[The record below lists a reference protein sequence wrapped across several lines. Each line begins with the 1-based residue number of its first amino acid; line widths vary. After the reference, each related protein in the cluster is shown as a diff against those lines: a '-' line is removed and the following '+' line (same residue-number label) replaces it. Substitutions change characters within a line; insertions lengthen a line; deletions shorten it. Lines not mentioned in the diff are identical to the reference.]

1 MSTHRIPLHILLL
14 LLFLV
19 VAFPLTA
26 AVVERTQLADP
37 RSELIPAVPGRV
49 VASDAGMF
57 LVHGQRITT
66 EGVNLDAEPIPGTDG
81 AAVGWHDGW
90 LIIRSTETIH
100 TIRHLRSDG
109 SLEPFAELPRA
120 GQVLSAASN
129 DGRLAMLER
138 NHAEQRIW
146 IIVIGEEGLVRRE
159 PLTSARLDGGVIRRF
174 GNGFLVVSHVRASQS
189 TSRLHAWRV
198 RADGVAQ
205 AIEEIGDVA
214 VFSSYHVA
222 VGEERAVLTMTE
234 SPAPGMRRVVVRVID
249 AALVATAPIEVPI
262 PLGTDLM
269 SLFPLPLN
277 EGFLVSYRLRWGGE
291 TESRAMVISPDGTLV
306 SDTGEAPIVQGDRLG
321 SLYLV
326 LRPWGDAGIAEDDPR
341 RVIAALQMKQRLYQ
355 PPVSLETVVSGG
367 VTLTSFLY
375 RKTTTQQQPGGKFF
389 VRFDAE
395 GDPIDQ
401 EPVVFPGELVI
412 AIPDGFA
419 FISREQ
425 ATIRMQRLARRG
437 GWIDAEPVILT
448 TMATGVPAL
457 TADATATDLLVAW
470 ATREEIVWSR
480 FDLEGAPLQEAL
492 SRVDRSGARGMMSIS
507 ISRRGDERLILVY
520 DVDYCEF
527 TCLILNTIGTL
538 ALDREGEPV
547 GPLHELDE
555 GIWPTAIPPRAI
567 ALGDG
572 TWAVPGFNGGRVL
585 HLARD
590 GSLLRISSHPLL
602 DNLLTVEPTALG
614 WRAIAKDPL
623 RIVEVVGLDDP
634 ARLTGLE
641 GMATAQFAFGDWLAF
656 FADAPG
662 PEETT
667 VPWNGRLETVE
678 GDLSVRLLDAGRD
691 ERGRLVRLVVRNE
704 GATVA
709 TGIRLETWWYQVLF
723 GPDRKRDSIDLP
735 PLAPGE
741 TAYVSASIGTA
752 SDPRFWVLSEDI
764 EDIEPADN
772 TALLSEAE
780 PAPPRRRSSRR

>member
-1 MSTHRIPLHILLL
+1 MSSHRNPLYVLPL
-14 LLFLV
+14 LLFSVL
-19 VAFPLTA
+19 AFPVSA
-26 AVVERTQLADP
+26 AVVDRTQLADP

-49 VASDAGMF
+49 VASDGGMF

-66 EGVNLDAEPIPGTDG
+66 EGINLDGAPIPGTDG
-81 AAVGWHDGW
+81 YAVGWHDGW
-90 LIIRSTETIH
+90 LIIRSNAEALTVH
-100 TIRHLRSDG
+100 HLGSDG
-109 SLEPFAELPRA
+109 SLELFVEAPRA
-120 GQVLSAASN
+120 AQLWSAASN
-129 DGRLAMLER
+129 DGRLAILEGK
-138 NHAEQRIW
+138 W
-146 IIVIGEEGLVRRE
+146 ITVIGEEGILRRE
-159 PLTSARLDGGVIRRF
+159 LLTTARLDGGTIEPF
-174 GNGFLVVSHVRASQS
+174 GSGFLVVTHVRASQT

-198 RADGVAQ
+198 SAEGVAQ
-205 AIEEIGDVA
+205 AIEEIADVPYT
-214 VFSSYHVA
+214 SSYRVA
-222 VGEERAVLTMTE
+222 VGEGRAVITMTE
-234 SPAPGMRRVVVRVID
+234 FREPGVRWIVVRVID
-249 AALVATAPIEVPI
+249 AALVSKAPLEIPI
-262 PLGTDLM
+262 PPGTDLTG
-269 SLFPLPLN
+269 LFPLPMD
-277 EGFLVSYRLRWGGE
+277 EGFLVSYSLRRGGQF
-291 TESRAMVISPDGTLV
+291 ESRAMVVSSEGTLV
-306 SDTGEAPIVQGDRLG
+306 SDTVEEPIVQGDRLG
-321 SLYLV
+321 RRYLV

-341 RVIAALQMKQRLYQ
+341 WIVAALEMKRRLYQ
-355 PPVSLETVVSGG
+355 PPGSLETVVSGD
-367 VTLTSFLY
+367 VTLTSFIY
-375 RKTTTQQQPGGKFF
+375 RKTTIQQQPGGKFF

-412 AIPDGFA
+412 AVPDGFA

-480 FDLEGAPLQEAL
+480 FDLEGAPLEDAL
-492 SRVDRSGARGMMSIS
+492 SRVDRSGARGMTSIS

-520 DVDYCEF
+520 DVDYCDF

-538 ALDREGEPV
+538 ALDREGDPV
-547 GPLHELDE
+547 GPFRELDE
-555 GIWPTAIPPRAI
+555 GIWPTVVPLRAV

-572 TWAVPGFNGGRVL
+572 TWAVPGFSHGRVMQ
-585 HLARD
+585 LARD
-590 GSLLRISSHPLL
+590 GSLLRVSSDPQLENIL
-602 DNLLTVEPTALG
+602 AFEPAPLG

-634 ARLTGLE
+634 ARLTGLH
-641 GMATAQFAFGDWLAF
+641 GMSSAQFAFGDWLAF
-656 FADAPG
+656 VAAAPG
-662 PEETT
+662 PEETI

-678 GDLSVRLLDAGRD
+678 GDLSMRLLDAGRD

-723 GPDRKRDSIDLP
+723 GPDRRRGPIDLP

-741 TAYVSASIGTA
+741 TTYVTASVGTA
-752 SDPRFWVLSEDI
+752 SDPRFWVLSDDI
-764 EDIEPADN
+764 EDIDPADN

-780 PAPPRRRSSRR
+780 SAPPRRRSTRR